1 MIRFPRR
8 NRDAKMA
15 ELRSLPVFA
24 GLGRT
29 RLEELARNL
38 DEAHVPAGQTL
49 MQEGHHN
56 DTFWIVLDG
65 AIEVTLAGKARE
77 VVGRGGVVGL
87 PSMFTGR
94 ESSATVVSLSDLRAL
109 VASHA
114 QFHNFIGDPEVEIRF
129 KAAVFDRLRDE
140 IYQLTHEPVPAPP
153 PAPAGRRSSARKK

>member
-1 MIRFPRR
+1 VIRFPRR
-8 NRDAKMA
+8 NRDAKVS

-24 GLGRT
+24 GLGRA

-65 AIEVTLAGKARE
+65 ALELTVAGRARE

-94 ESSATVVSLSDLRAL
+94 ESSATVVTLSDVRAL

-114 QFHNFIGDPEVEIRF
+114 QFNNFIGDVEVEIRF

-140 IYQLTHEPVPAPP
+140 IYQLTHEPAAAAKP
-153 PAPAGRRSSARKK
+153 ARKK

>member
-8 NRDAKMA
+8 NRDAKIA

-24 GLGRT
+24 GLGRA

-49 MQEGHHN
+49 MQQGHHN

-65 AIEVTLAGKARE
+65 ALEVTLAAKARE

-94 ESSATVVSLSDLRAL
+94 ESSATVVSLSDVRAL

-114 QFHNFIGDPEVEIRF
+114 QFHNFIGDSEIEIRF

-140 IYQLTHEPVPAPP
+140 IYQLTHEPMAAAAATPNPKP
-153 PAPAGRRSSARKK
+153 SRSKT